1 MPRFRSNRS
10 VALPLALAV
19 PLAFAA
25 STAVHAQTAPSPTAT
40 ITVGNCNDSGP
51 GSLRAAVASAA
62 NGDTIDLRSLECRRL
77 ALTSGQIKIWQ
88 DDLTLLGPTR
98 AFLIDGDDA
107 SRVLRHFGTG
117 TLRLRAMSIANGY
130 SVGREPSG
138 GCIRSD
144 GDLQLEYVRVH
155 DCFAMLNI
163 GWSPNG
169 GGGIVGNDIALYD
182 SDIFG
187 NTINDDGEDDEYPF
201 GGGIWAHGHLALVRS
216 SVSDNTARGGTG
228 GGFVAEAGLDAL
240 YSEISGNFAYR
251 VGAINATGGDVTIT
265 SSLIA
270 DNEAWAYDMT
280 GLSGPS
286 VLVVNTTVSGNLA
299 YQRSGLTL
307 GGSEKSLINSTIVDN
322 DVRGADVAFCGG
334 AVVSAGLLH
343 VESTIIAKNPC
354 GGVQDYGSPLE
365 VIGSDN
371 LITESSVPLPPDTI
385 SANPRFSPLADNGG
399 RTRTHAL
406 WAGSPA
412 VDMGNN
418 NAGLEF
424 DQRGP
429 GFDRV
434 NGARADIG
442 AYER

>member
-1 MPRFRSNRS
+1 MPRFRSRGS
-10 VALPLALAV
+10 LALSLPFAV
-19 PLAFAA
+19 PFALATSIAA
-25 STAVHAQTAPSPTAT
+25 HAQTTPSPTAT

-51 GSLRAAVASAA
+51 GSLRAAIAA
-62 NGDTIDLRSLECRRL
+62 AADGDTIDLRSLECRQL
-77 ALTSGQIKIWQ
+77 ALTSGQIRIWQ
-88 DDLTLLGPTR
+88 DDLTVLGPTR
-98 AFLIDGDDA
+98 AFTIDGDDA
-107 SRVLRHFGTG
+107 SRVFRHFGTG

-182 SDIFG
+182 SEVFG
-187 NTINDDGEDDEYPF
+187 NTINDDRDDGYYPH
-201 GGGIWAHGHLALVRS
+201 GGGIWAHGHVTLVRS
-216 SVSDNTARGGTG
+216 RVSDNTARGGEG
-228 GGFVAEAGLDAL
+228 GGVLAEAGLDAL
-240 YSEISGNFAYR
+240 YSEFSGNYAYFG
-251 VGAINATGGDVTIT
+251 GAISTTGGDVAVT

-270 DNEAWAYDMT
+270 DNESWVGSVAS
-280 GLSGPS
+280 LSGPS
-286 VLVVNTTVSGNLA
+286 VLVMNTTVSGNLSSSN
-299 YQRSGLTL
+299 SGLGL
-307 GGSEKSLINSTIVDN
+307 YGDEKSLINSTIVDN
-322 DVRGADVAFCGG
+322 AGRTSNPCGG
-334 AVVSAGLLH
+334 AVAVGGVLH
-343 VESTIIAKNPC
+343 IESTIIARNPC
-354 GGVQDYGSPLE
+354 GGILRTGVE

-371 LITESSVPLPPDTI
+371 LITQSNVPLPPDTI
-385 SANPRFSPLADNGG
+385 SANPRISPLADNGG

-434 NGARADIG
+434 NGVRADIG
-442 AYER
+442 AHER

>member
-1 MPRFRSNRS
+1 MPRFRSKGS
-10 VALPLALAV
+10 LTLSLSFAVPLALA
-19 PLAFAA
+19 A
-25 STAVHAQTAPSPTAT
+25 STAAHAQTAPSPTAT
-40 ITVGNCNDSGP
+40 IAVSNCNDSGP
-51 GSLRAAVASAA
+51 GSLRAAVASAT
-62 NGDTIDLRSLECRRL
+62 NGDTINLRSLECRQL
-77 ALTSGQIKIWQ
+77 VLTSGQIKIWQ

-98 AFLIDGDDA
+98 AFTIDGNAA
-107 SRVLRHFGTG
+107 SRVFRHFGTG
-117 TLRLRAMSIANGY
+117 TLRLRAMSIANGS

-144 GDLQLEYVRVH
+144 GDLRLEYVRVH
-155 DCFAMLNI
+155 DCFAVLNI
-163 GWSPNG
+163 GWAPNG
-169 GGGIVGNDIALYD
+169 GGGIVGNNIALYD
-182 SDIFG
+182 SEVSG
-187 NTINDDGEDDEYPF
+187 NVINEDGEDDEYPF

-228 GGFVAEAGLDAL
+228 GGFVAEGGLDAL

-251 VGAINATGGDVTIT
+251 VGALSATGDDVTIT

-270 DNEAWAYDMT
+270 DNEAWAYT
-280 GLSGPS
+280 IAGLSGPS
-286 VLVVNTTVSGNLA
+286 VLVMNTTVSGNLA
-299 YQRSGLTL
+299 FQRSGLTL
-307 GGSEKSLINSTIVDN
+307 SGNENSLINSTIVNN
-322 DVRGADVAFCGG
+322 DVRGSDAAFCGG

-343 VESTIIAKNPC
+343 VESTIIARNSC
-354 GGVQDYGSPLE
+354 GGVQDYGAPLE

-434 NGARADIG
+434 NGVRADIG
-442 AYER
+442 AHER

>member
-1 MPRFRSNRS
+1 MHVSNIKAS
-10 VALPLALAV
+10 VASALPLLLTLGAV
-19 PLAFAA
+19 SLPANAQVA
-25 STAVHAQTAPSPTAT
+25 PMAVIPVS
-40 ITVGNCNDSGP
+40 NCNDSGP
-51 GSLRAAVASAA
+51 GSLRAAVASAG
-62 NGDTIDLRSLECRRL
+62 NGDTVDLRSLVCRQL
-77 ALTSGQIKIWQ
+77 VLTGGQIKIWQ

-98 AFLIDGDDA
+98 AFTIDGNDA

-117 TLRLRAMSIANGY
+117 TLRLRAMSVANGY

-155 DCFAMLNI
+155 DCFVMLNI
-163 GWSPNG
+163 GWAPNG

-182 SDIFG
+182 SEVFG
-187 NTINDDGEDDEYPF
+187 NIANHDTDDDEYPF

-216 SVSDNTARGGTG
+216 RVSDNEARGGTG
-228 GGFVAEAGLDAL
+228 GGFVAEGGLDTL
-240 YSEISGNFAYR
+240 YSEITGNFAYV
-251 VGAINATGGDVTIT
+251 VGAISAAGGDVTING
-265 SSLIA
+265 SLIA
-270 DNEAWAYDMT
+270 DNESWAHSIA
-280 GLSGPS
+280 GLYGPS
-286 VLVVNTTVSGNLA
+286 VLVMNTTVSGNLS

-307 GGSEKSLINSTIVDN
+307 GGNEQSLINSTIVDN
-322 DVRGADVAFCGG
+322 DVRGADVAFCSGT
-334 AVVSAGLLH
+334 VVSAGLLH
-343 VESTIIAKNPC
+343 VESTIIARNPC
-354 GGVQDYGSPLE
+354 GGVQDWGPLE

-385 SANPRFSPLADNGG
+385 SANPRISPLADNGG

-406 WAGSPA
+406 WSGSPA

-434 NGARADIG
+434 NGTRADIG